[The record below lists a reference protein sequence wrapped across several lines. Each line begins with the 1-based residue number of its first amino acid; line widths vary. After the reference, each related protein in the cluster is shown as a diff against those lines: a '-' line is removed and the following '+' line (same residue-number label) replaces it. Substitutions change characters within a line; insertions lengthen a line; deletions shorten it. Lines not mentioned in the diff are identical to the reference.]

1 MDPGDKLVMTSMKKR
16 ILVVEDE
23 PSILANIVYS
33 LETEGF
39 DAQGCTTGEHAL
51 ASFAAF
57 APHLVILDIGLPDMN
72 GFDLCRTL
80 RAQSKVPVVFLTARG
95 QEIDRVVGLEIGADD
110 YLVKPFSPRELSAR
124 VRAILRRCQSTASPD
139 MAAEPPAPDPGAP
152 FQLLDDRAQIAY
164 FGEILPLSATEFRM
178 LRVLCRHPG
187 RVYSRAQLMDQAW
200 TEPDSAMER
209 TVDAHIKSLRAKLRA
224 VRPGADPIE
233 TRRGLGYALKEP
245 R

>member
-1 MDPGDKLVMTSMKKR
+1 MKKR
-16 ILVVEDE
+16 ILAVEDE
-23 PSILANIVYS
+23 PSILANILYS

-39 DAQGCTTGEHAL
+39 DARGCHTGEQAL
-51 ASFAAF
+51 AAF
-57 APHLVILDIGLPDMN
+57 ADFAPQLVILDIGLPDMN

-80 RAQSKVPVVFLTARG
+80 RAQSNVPVVFLTARG
-95 QEIDRVVGLEIGADD
+95 QEMDRVVGLEIGADD

-124 VRAILRRCQSTASPD
+124 VRAILRRCESPPGPGI
-139 MAAEPPAPDPGAP
+139 AANPPAPAPHAP
-152 FQLLDDRAQIAY
+152 FQLFEERAQIAY
-164 FGEILPLSATEFRM
+164 FGRILPLSATEYRM
-178 LRVLCRHPG
+178 LRILCLHPG

-209 TVDAHIKSLRAKLRA
+209 TVDAHIKSLRAKLR
-224 VRPGADPIE
+224 VIRPDTDPIE

>member
-1 MDPGDKLVMTSMKKR
+1 MKKR
-16 ILVVEDE
+16 ILAVEDE
-23 PSILANIVYS
+23 PSILTNILYS

-39 DAQGCTTGEHAL
+39 DVRGCGTGEQAL
-51 ASFAAF
+51 ASFADF

-72 GFDLCRTL
+72 GFDLCRAL
-80 RAQSKVPVVFLTARG
+80 RAQSNVPIVFLTARG
-95 QEIDRVVGLEIGADD
+95 QEMDRVVGLEIGADD

-124 VRAILRRCQSTASPD
+124 VRAILRRCQSTANPD
-139 MAAEPPAPDPGAP
+139 MAEPLAPDPGAP
-152 FQLLDDRAQIAY
+152 FQLFEDRAQIAY
-164 FGEILPLSATEFRM
+164 FGEILSLSATEFRM

-187 RVYSRAQLMDQAW
+187 RVYSRVQLMDQAW

-224 VRPGADPIE
+224 VRPGVDPIE